1 MTLQDLL
8 PEIVLLTEMT
18 PLVRAV
24 VIVPF
29 ERLAAEFTEQAM
41 QRIRFVDSKRQV
53 MVSWSVA

>member
-1 MTLQDLL
+1 MLL
-8 PEIVLLTEMT
+8 AEMT

-41 QRIRFVDSKRQV
+41 QRIRFVDSKRQA